1 MRQKKYYI
9 LALQGPS
16 GPPALAP
23 ALKGWIPAYHSDP
36 MDQSHTLDP
45 APEPHSTNLRVRS
58 DYLTMIKQISH
69 PKRKKWDVKRLSYLL
84 VADLRVTP
92 LIFPFVVST
101 TKSSVIIAWQ
111 AALNNNIICNE
122 DSIT

>member
-1 MRQKKYYI
+1 
-9 LALQGPS
+9 
-16 GPPALAP
+16 
-23 ALKGWIPAYHSDP
+23 
-36 MDQSHTLDP
+36 
-45 APEPHSTNLRVRS
+45 
-58 DYLTMIKQISH
+58 MIKQVSH
-69 PKRKKWDVKRLSYLL
+69 HNRKKLDVRRLSYLL

>member
-1 MRQKKYYI
+1 
-9 LALQGPS
+9 
-16 GPPALAP
+16 
-23 ALKGWIPAYHSDP
+23 
-36 MDQSHTLDP
+36 
-45 APEPHSTNLRVRS
+45 
-58 DYLTMIKQISH
+58 MIKQISH
-69 PKRKKWDVKRLSYLL
+69 PKWKKWDMKRLSYLL

>member
-1 MRQKKYYI
+1 
-9 LALQGPS
+9 
-16 GPPALAP
+16 
-23 ALKGWIPAYHSDP
+23 

-58 DYLTMIKQISH
+58 DYKTVIDKKSH
-69 PKRKKWDVKRLSYLL
+69 TKRKKLDVKRLSYLL